1 MNSNTKIIILIAAI
15 VAIFALA
22 LGSFTCV
29 EPTEV
34 GVVKTTGSI
43 SGTIPRGN
51 GYTFKIPF
59 IQSVTIIP
67 LDPQKD
73 DFTYEVGDDG
83 AITKDMQTVGVST
96 SIIYV
101 YNEDEA
107 ENFVRNYTESSLES
121 FFKSNMK
128 TSLKVV
134 IGKYSIYDL
143 TKETDKIAEEVKKL
157 MEKKCAK
164 FPITIQ
170 DVNISNWDWTDDFD
184 NQIKETMIKTQKEKT
199 AKADVEI
206 ERAINEKK
214 VVSAQA
220 QLQADS
226 ATYRNALNKAENELE
241 ISKKKAEALIVAAE
255 AEAKAITAKNKAIA
269 ANYAIQQ
276 SAWKHEETMARLEKW
291 NGKMP
296 GADAN
301 TITPN
306 FSGINLSKVE

>member
-1 MNSNTKIIILIAAI
+1 MNTNTKIIILIAAI

-34 GVVKTTGSI
+34 GVVKTKGSI

-59 IQSVTIIP
+59 IQSITTIP

-101 YNEDEA
+101 FNEDEA
-107 ENFVRNYTESSLES
+107 ENFVRNYTRSSMES

-170 DVNISNWDWTDDFD
+170 DVNISNWDWTGDFD

-206 ERAINEKK
+206 EKANNEKK
-214 VVSAQA
+214 VVAARA

-226 ATYRNALNKAENELE
+226 ATYLNALNKAQNELE
-241 ISKKKAEALIVAAE
+241 IAKKKAEAVVVAAKAE
-255 AEAKAITAKNKAIA
+255 AEAMIAKNKAIA

-306 FSGINLSKVE
+306 FSGINMSKVE

>member
-1 MNSNTKIIILIAAI
+1 MNTNTKIIILIASI

-34 GVVKTTGSI
+34 GVVKTKGSI

-59 IQSVTIIP
+59 IQSITTIP

-101 YNEDEA
+101 FNEDEA
-107 ENFVRNYTESSLES
+107 ENFVRNYTRSSMES

-170 DVNISNWDWTDDFD
+170 DVNISNWDWTGDFD

-206 ERAINEKK
+206 EKANNEKK
-214 VVSAQA
+214 VVAARA

-226 ATYRNALNKAENELE
+226 ATYLNALNKAQNELE
-241 ISKKKAEALIVAAE
+241 IAKKKAEAVVVAAKAE
-255 AEAKAITAKNKAIA
+255 AEAMIAKNKAIA

-306 FSGINLSKVE
+306 FSGINMSKVE

>member
-1 MNSNTKIIILIAAI
+1 MNSNTKLIIIIAAV
-15 VAIFALA
+15 VAVFALA

-59 IQSVTIIP
+59 IQSITTIP

-101 YNEDEA
+101 YNEDDA

-128 TSLKVV
+128 AALKVV

-143 TKETDKIAEEVKKL
+143 TNETDKIAEEVKKL

-164 FPITIQ
+164 MPITIQ
-170 DVNISNWDWTDDFD
+170 DVNISNWDWTNDFD

-206 ERAINEKK
+206 ERATNEKK
-214 VVSAQA
+214 VVAEQA
-220 QLQADS
+220 QLRADS
-226 ATYRNALNKAENELE
+226 AKYRNALNKAENELE
-241 ISKKKAEALIVAAE
+241 IAKKKAEATILTAE
-255 AEAKAITAKNKAIA
+255 AEAKAMTAKNKAIA

-296 GADAN
+296 GAEAN

>member
-1 MNSNTKIIILIAAI
+1 MSKLKVFIIIVVLA
-15 VAIFALA
+15 VLGVSALF
-22 LGSFTCV
+22 SFTNV
-29 EPTEV
+29 EPNEV
-34 GVVKTTGSI
+34 AVVKTLGKI

-51 GYTFKIPF
+51 GVTFKIPF
-59 IQSVTIIP
+59 VQSVTTIE
-67 LDPQKD
+67 LSPQKD
-73 DFTYEVGDDG
+73 DFTYSVGDDG
-83 AITKDMQTVGVST
+83 AITKDMQTVGVSM
-96 SIIYV
+96 SIIYAF
-101 YNEDEA
+101 NEDEA
-107 ENFVRNYTESSLES
+107 ENFVRNYTKSSLES

-128 TSLKVV
+128 ATLKVV

-143 TKETDKIAEEVKKL
+143 TKETDKISDELKKM
-157 MEKKCAK
+157 MEAKCSK
-164 FPITIQ
+164 MPITIQ

-206 ERAINEKK
+206 EKAINEKK
-214 VVSAQA
+214 VVTARA

-241 ISKKKAEALIVAAE
+241 IAKRNAQATIVEAE
-255 AEAKAITAKNKAIA
+255 AEAKAMIAKNKAIA

-291 NGKMP
+291 NGKFP
-296 GADAN
+296 GAEAN

-306 FSGINLSKVE
+306 FSGINMSRLEE

>member
-1 MNSNTKIIILIAAI
+1 MNSNTKLIIIIASI
-15 VAIFALA
+15 VAVFALA

-51 GYTFKIPF
+51 GYTFKFPF
-59 IQSVTIIP
+59 IQSITTID
-67 LDPQKD
+67 LSPQKD

-101 YNEDEA
+101 YNEEDA

-128 TSLKVV
+128 ASLKVV

-143 TKETDKIAEEVKKL
+143 TNETDRIAEEVKKL

-164 FPITIQ
+164 MPITIQ

-206 ERAINEKK
+206 ERATNEKK
-214 VVSAQA
+214 VVAEQA
-220 QLQADS
+220 QLRADS
-226 ATYRNALNKAENELE
+226 AKYRNALNKAENELE
-241 ISKKKAEALIVAAE
+241 IAKKKAEATILTAE
-255 AEAKAITAKNKAIA
+255 AEAKAMTAKNKAIA